1 LALEARAKNFDF
13 SKSMAQ
19 APFQKN
25 KNKKK
30 IIYEI

>member
-1 LALEARAKNFDF
+1 LALEARAKTFDF

-25 KNKKK
+25 KNKIKNHL
-30 IIYEI
+30 